1 MTSNFASAMA
11 ACTKTWNGAISL
23 STPDV
28 TNETNGRIALFF
40 KSVRGL
46 KDQDLYEYMRKSA
59 DENLI
64 DVFLLAFYIR
74 DCRGGKG
81 ERDLGRKCLIWLFL
95 NYTEEFNCVSHLI
108 AEYGR
113 WDDLIELW
121 PRVLDMQNIKNEQ
134 NVYYLIVLDQEKIN
148 RIAELQ
154 ILYVKMFANQLVTD
168 REDMESGKPIS
179 ICAKWAPTEMDS
191 YDRKYGVTLT
201 LTKIMGVTLKQYR
214 KEYITP
220 LRQYLKIVERY
231 MCDRKWDEIE
241 YSKVPSCAMKRLKN
255 AFEKHSPEQ
264 FLEWKN
270 KLQKGEVTVKAKQLF
285 PHELIHEIR
294 TKRFSDQVCEAQ
306 WKVLEEEAKKSGV
319 LEDTLFVCDVSQSMN
334 SWTGDC
340 SCVSKKT
347 SCPID
352 VAIGISL
359 LGANTVQGPF
369 HNHIITF
376 HEKPTFHLIRDE
388 SIYNRW
394 SSLIQAEWGGS
405 TNLQATFELI
415 LSKAITHG
423 LSQKDMPKKLFIIS
437 DMQFNIADRN
447 NNITNFQAIKTKYS
461 AAGYAPPKIIFW
473 NVCGSSSDYPVS
485 VMDDGTALISGFSS
499 SILSSFINE
508 KDFSPYTILRTVLD
522 SERLAPIR
530 QMLRNFCLEE
540 LD

>member
-1 MTSNFASAMA
+1 MTSNFATAMTSCA
-11 ACTKTWNGAISL
+11 KTWNGAISL
-23 STPDV
+23 STPDI
-28 TNETNGRIALFF
+28 TSESNGRIALFF

-46 KDQDLYEYMRKSA
+46 NDQDLYKYMRKSA

-64 DVFLLAFYIR
+64 DTFLLAFYIR

-121 PRVLDMQNIKNEQ
+121 PRVLDLQNIKNEQ
-134 NVYYLIVLDQEKIN
+134 DAYYSTVLDKSKLN

-154 ILYVKMFANQLVTD
+154 ILFVKMFGDQLVTD
-168 REDMESGKPIS
+168 REDMEAGKPIS

-191 YDRKYGVTLT
+191 YDRKYGVAET
-201 LTKIMGVTLKQYR
+201 LTKVMGVNFKQYR
-214 KEYITP
+214 KQYTTP
-220 LRQYLKIVERY
+220 LREYLKIVERY

-241 YSKVPSCAMKRLKN
+241 YSKVPSCAMKRLKK

-264 FLEWKN
+264 FAEWKN

-294 TKRFSDQVCEAQ
+294 TKTKADQVCEAQ
-306 WKVLEEEAKKSGV
+306 WKVLEDEAKKLGY
-319 LEDTLFVCDVSQSMN
+319 LADTLFVCDVSGSMD
-334 SWTGDC
+334 SWTGDFKGA
-340 SCVSKKT
+340 SRKSA
-347 SCPID
+347 CPRD
-352 VAIGISL
+352 VAIAISL
-359 LGANTVQGPF
+359 LGANTVQGTF

-376 HEKPTFHLIRDE
+376 HDKPTFHLVRDE

-394 SSLIQAEWGGS
+394 ARLVQADWGGS

-415 LSKAITHG
+415 LNKAIAHG
-423 LSQKDMPKKLFIIS
+423 LSQNDMPKKLFIIS

-447 NNITNFQAIKTKYS
+447 NNITNFQEIKNKYTL
-461 AAGYAPPKIIFW
+461 AGYVRPDIIFW

-485 VMDDGTALISGFSS
+485 VTDDGTALVSGFSS
-499 SILSSFINE
+499 SILSSFINQ

-530 QMLRNFCLEE
+530 QLLKDFCL
-540 LD
+540 D

>member
-1 MTSNFASAMA
+1 MTSNFASAMTSCA
-11 ACTKTWNGAISL
+11 KTWNGAISL
-23 STPDV
+23 STPDI
-28 TNETNGRIALFF
+28 TGESNGRIGLFF

-46 KDQDLYEYMRKSA
+46 NDQDLYEYMRKSA

-64 DVFLLAFYIR
+64 DAFLLAFYIR

-81 ERDLGRKCLIWLFL
+81 ERELGRKCLIWLFL

-121 PRVLDMQNIKNEQ
+121 PRVLDLQNIKNEQ
-134 NVYYLIVLDQEKIN
+134 DAYYSTVLDKSRLN
-148 RIAELQ
+148 RITELQ
-154 ILYVKMFANQLVTD
+154 ILFVKMFGDQLVTD
-168 REDMESGKPIS
+168 REDMEAGKPIS

-191 YDRKYGVTLT
+191 YDRKYGVAET
-201 LTKIMGVTLKQYR
+201 LTKVMGVTFKQYR
-214 KEYITP
+214 KQYTTP

-241 YSKVPSCAMKRLKN
+241 YSKIPSCAMKRLKK

-264 FLEWKN
+264 FAEWKN
-270 KLQKGEVTVKAKQLF
+270 KLQKGDVTVKAKQLF

-294 TKRFSDQVCEAQ
+294 TKRMADQVCEAQ
-306 WKVLEEEAKKSGV
+306 WKVLEEEAKKLGF
-319 LEDTLFVCDVSQSMN
+319 LKDTIFVCDVSGSME

-340 SCVSKKT
+340 KPISKNS
-347 SCPID
+347 SCPKD
-352 VAIGISL
+352 VAIAISL

-376 HEKPTFHLIRDE
+376 HDKPTFHLVRDE
-388 SIYNRW
+388 SIYKRW
-394 SSLIQAEWGGS
+394 LSLVQSDWGGS

-415 LSKAITHG
+415 LNKAITYG
-423 LSQKDMPKKLFIIS
+423 LSQNDMPKRLFIIS
-437 DMQFNIADRN
+437 DMQFDIADRN
-447 NNITNFQAIKTKYS
+447 ITTNFQEINNKYTL
-461 AAGYAPPKIIFW
+461 AGYVRPDIVFW

-485 VMDDGTALISGFSS
+485 VTDNGTALVSGFSS
-499 SILSSFINE
+499 SILSSFINQ
-508 KDFSPYTILRTVLD
+508 KDFSPYTILRSVLD

-530 QMLRNFCLEE
+530 RLLKDPCLED

>member
-1 MTSNFASAMA
+1 MTSNFASAMTSCA
-11 ACTKTWNGAISL
+11 KTWNGAISL
-23 STPDV
+23 STPDI
-28 TNETNGRIALFF
+28 TGESNGRIGLFF

-46 KDQDLYEYMRKSA
+46 NDQDLYEYMRKSA

-64 DVFLLAFYIR
+64 DAFLLAFYIR

-81 ERDLGRKCLIWLFL
+81 ERELGRKCLIWLFL

-121 PRVLDMQNIKNEQ
+121 PRVLDLQNIKNEQ
-134 NVYYLIVLDQEKIN
+134 DAYYSTVLDKSRLN
-148 RIAELQ
+148 RITELQ
-154 ILYVKMFANQLVTD
+154 ILFVKMFGDQLVTD
-168 REDMESGKPIS
+168 REDMEAGKPIS

-191 YDRKYGVTLT
+191 YDRKYGVAET
-201 LTKIMGVTLKQYR
+201 LTKVMGVTFKQYR
-214 KEYITP
+214 KQYTTP

-241 YSKVPSCAMKRLKN
+241 YSKIPSCAMKRLKK

-264 FLEWKN
+264 FAEWKN
-270 KLQKGEVTVKAKQLF
+270 KLQKGDVTVKAKQLF

-294 TKRFSDQVCEAQ
+294 TKRMADQVCEAQ
-306 WKVLEEEAKKSGV
+306 WKVLEEEAKKLGF
-319 LEDTLFVCDVSQSMN
+319 LKDTIFVCDVSGSME

-340 SCVSKKT
+340 KPISKNS
-347 SCPID
+347 SCPKD
-352 VAIGISL
+352 VAIAISL

-376 HEKPTFHLIRDE
+376 HDKPTFHLVRDE
-388 SIYNRW
+388 SIYKRW
-394 SSLIQAEWGGS
+394 LSLVQSDWGGS

-415 LSKAITHG
+415 LNKAITYG
-423 LSQKDMPKKLFIIS
+423 LSQNDMPKRLFIIS
-437 DMQFNIADRN
+437 DMQFDIADRN
-447 NNITNFQAIKTKYS
+447 ITTNFQEINNKYTL
-461 AAGYAPPKIIFW
+461 AGYVRPDIVFW
-473 NVCGSSSDYPVS
+473 NVCGSNDDYPVS
-485 VMDDGTALISGFSS
+485 VTDNGTALVSGFSS
-499 SILSSFINE
+499 SILSSFINQ
-508 KDFSPYTILRTVLD
+508 KDFSPYTILRSVLD

-530 QMLRNFCLEE
+530 RLLKDPCLED